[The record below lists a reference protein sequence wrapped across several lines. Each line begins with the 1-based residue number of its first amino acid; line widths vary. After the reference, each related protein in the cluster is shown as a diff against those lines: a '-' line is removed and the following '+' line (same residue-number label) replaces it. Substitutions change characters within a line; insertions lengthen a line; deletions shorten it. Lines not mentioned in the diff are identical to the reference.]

1 MDFELT
7 QLVLSFILN
16 QLVLSSCRSK
26 EPSYQVNV
34 RWTMQ
39 DLTEPFF
46 NIIGC
51 CNFTEAK
58 GCEVVQFT
66 GQGAIQ
72 NDACNKTLRLALEY
86 IKIHRSGISIQ
97 ILTVYA

>member
-1 MDFELT
+1 
-7 QLVLSFILN
+7 
-16 QLVLSSCRSK
+16 
-26 EPSYQVNV
+26 
-34 RWTMQ
+34 MQ
-39 DLTEPFF
+39 DLTEPFL

-51 CNFTEAK
+51 CNFTEVK
-58 GCEVVQFT
+58 GREVIQFT

-72 NDACNKTLRLALEY
+72 NDACNKTLCLALEY